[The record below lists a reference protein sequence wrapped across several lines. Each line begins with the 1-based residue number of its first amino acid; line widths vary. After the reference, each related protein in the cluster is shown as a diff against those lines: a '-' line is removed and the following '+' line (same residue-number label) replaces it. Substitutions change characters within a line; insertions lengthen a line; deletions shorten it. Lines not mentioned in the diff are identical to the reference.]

1 MELLDFR
8 RLDVGKEKLNLKHGD
23 IVSFVRQTVQ
33 GFTFYTVRKQIK
45 LQMQLPQ
52 EAVEIDFDENKMR
65 RIVTNL
71 LSNAYKYNI
80 DNGSV
85 TVSLTTTTSPNASLV
100 LSVADTG
107 IGVND
112 KRHIFDRFIQETHGQ
127 EQEGSGLGLHIVKQ
141 YVDMMGGSIDV
152 TDNNPRGTIFTVTLP
167 IAESNEALIEDIT
180 DNDASFLTEQTTTEK
195 TATKPVVLVV
205 DDNEDARLFLQ
216 RSLDD
221 EYHVLVAANGKEA
234 LDQLAKNDDVSIV
247 ICDVMM
253 PVMDGITFF
262 RNVKNDIRYS
272 HIPVVLL
279 TAKSGEENI
288 VAGLEE
294 GVADYITKP
303 FSLAVL
309 RLRIRKILEWSQN
322 VHNKVATGIEIK
334 PSEITVSS
342 LDEELISHIIALI
355 EENMRDTEYSVS
367 QLSSAVGMTRGH
379 LYKKLAITG
388 KSPVEF
394 IRIIKMKR
402 GKSLLDQGKTNISE
416 VADMVGF
423 SAKMFAHYFKM
434 MYGSTPSDYLRK
446 RK

>member
-1 MELLDFR
+1 MDFR

-379 LYKKLAITG
+379 LYKKLMAITG

>member
-1 MELLDFR
+1 M
-8 RLDVGKEKLNLKHGD
+8 
-23 IVSFVRQTVQ
+23 SFVRQTVQ

-167 IAESNEALIEDIT
+167 IAESHEALIEDIT

-234 LDQLAKNDDVSIV
+234 LDQLAKNDHVSIV

-355 EENMRDTEYSVS
+355 EENMQDTEYSVS

-379 LYKKLAITG
+379 LYKKLMAITG